1 MARQRVSGGMLVA
14 LLCLVLWAP
23 RLQAAGPAGE
33 LTYALHVTLTPAWFD
48 PAENTGLITPMMVQ
62 YGLHDALFKPMPEGR
77 MTPSLAESYTESPD
91 KLTYEFTLRPN
102 LIFHNGDPLTTAD
115 VQFTFERY
123 RGAAAKL
130 LKEKVKAIELID
142 ARRIRFHLKEPWLDF
157 LLFLCHAGV
166 GGLLDCAQAV
176 YYDGR

>member
-1 MARQRVSGGMLVA
+1 
-14 LLCLVLWAP
+14 
-23 RLQAAGPAGE
+23 
-33 LTYALHVTLTPAWFD
+33 
-48 PAENTGLITPMMVQ
+48 
-62 YGLHDALFKPMPEGR
+62 MPSSNPCPKGAS
-77 MTPSLAESYTESPD
+77 TPSLAESYTESPD

-102 LIFHNGDPLTTAD
+102 LTFHNGDPLTTAD

-157 LLFLCHAGV
+157 PPLLCHAHPSGASWIVPKQYITTV
-166 GGLLDCAQAV
+166 GEAEYQKHPVGAGPYKFVSHKPGLELVLEASLNFSRFVA
-176 YYDGR
+176 GRSGPGT